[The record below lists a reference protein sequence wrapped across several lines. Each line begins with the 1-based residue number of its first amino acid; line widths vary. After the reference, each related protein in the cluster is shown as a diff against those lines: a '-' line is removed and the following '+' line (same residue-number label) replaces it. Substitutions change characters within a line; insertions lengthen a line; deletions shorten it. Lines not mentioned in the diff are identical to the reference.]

1 LSWIR
6 EFKNLN
12 KAGKTNMIKNYIKI
26 ALRNIIRH
34 KGFSAINIAGLA
46 IGIACSILILVFVA
60 HELSYDKYHEK
71 ADRTYRIAIRAMI
84 GDTKINQ
91 TYSSS
96 ETFRRLLEDFPEIE
110 VGVKFLNLRRT
121 PVRIGD
127 ETFFEERFF
136 AVDATF
142 FDVFT
147 FPLIQG
153 NPKIAL
159 KNPNSMVITEDRAL
173 KYFGTTDAVGKVI
186 SADFAGGPGSVDFE
200 ITGVS
205 ENVPPNSHFHYDLL
219 VSSAT
224 FPTFINNR
232 GWSSNNFITYVVLKE
247 GTTQQWFDEQLKAF
261 TRKHMG
267 GERFDAWVAKGNS
280 WKYFLQPLTKI
291 HLTSDLNGEFEA
303 NGNETYV
310 YIFSVL
316 SVIVLLIACINFMNL
331 STAKSSLRAKEV
343 GMRKVVGSGRSK
355 LVIQFLSESILL
367 SYIALVLGVVM
378 AIVLLSLSKNLIGR
392 QIDIQY
398 FNNFG
403 ILPLLMA
410 LGLFVGIISGSY
422 PAFFLSSFKPIAAL
436 KGNKASGK
444 SGSWLRNGLV
454 IVQFTIS
461 IFLIIGTLVV
471 NQQLKFFQ
479 NKKLGFDKEQVL
491 VINNPGAL
499 GDKTIPFKDEL
510 RKQSSIIN
518 VSGSNTLPGKSFS
531 NIGFGAEGIDDGFTL
546 NLCVCDYDFL
556 ETLKLDLA
564 QGRFFSKEF
573 TTDSHAA
580 VLNERTV
587 ELLGWEDP
595 IGKKINNWSR
605 NRGDFIVIGVIKDYH
620 YESLHQ
626 KIRPQALFLSGGYY
640 KNTERYISVRLNTET
655 IASTIKHVERKWKE
669 FAPQMPFEYSFLD
682 QDYDNLYMNERQ
694 TRKLF
699 SVFSFLAIFIACL
712 GLFGLASFIADQK
725 TKEIGI
731 RKVLGASVAKIV
743 KNLNKSFLKWVLIAN
758 LMAWPIAWFTMN
770 RWLEN
775 FAYRIGLSWWMFV
788 LAAVLAVV
796 IALITVSFQTVKA
809 ALKNPID
816 SLRYE

>member
-1 LSWIR
+1 
-6 EFKNLN
+6 
-12 KAGKTNMIKNYIKI
+12 MIKNYLKI
-26 ALRNIIRH
+26 AFRNIIKH

-71 ADRTYRIAIRAMI
+71 VDRTYRIAVRAMI

-96 ETFRRLLEDFPEIE
+96 ETFRRLRADSPEIE
-110 VGVKFLNLRRT
+110 TGVKFLQLGRT
-121 PVRIGD
+121 PIRMGD

-153 NPKIAL
+153 DPKIAL
-159 KNPNSMVITEDRAL
+159 KNPNSMVISKNTAI
-173 KYFGTTDAVGKVI
+173 KYFGTTDAVGKI
-186 SADFAGGPGSVDFE
+186 LRADFTYGPGSVDFE

-205 ENVPPNSHFHYDLL
+205 ENVLPNSHFHYDLL
-219 VSSAT
+219 ASSAT
-224 FPTFINNR
+224 FPSYINDT
-232 GWSSNNFITYVVLKE
+232 GWTSNNFITYVVLRE

-267 GERFDAWVAKGNS
+267 EERFDAWVAKGNF
-280 WKYFLQPLTKI
+280 WEYFLQPLAKI

-355 LVIQFLSESILL
+355 LVLQFMSESILL
-367 SYIALVLGVVM
+367 SYIALVLGILM
-378 AIVLLSLSKNLIGR
+378 AGVLLPLSKNLIGR

-398 FNNFG
+398 FNNLG
-403 ILPLLMA
+403 IIPFLIT

-471 NQQLKFFQ
+471 TQQLKFFQ

-491 VINNPGAL
+491 VISNPGSL
-499 GDKTIPFKDEL
+499 GDKTIPFKEEL
-510 RKQSSIIN
+510 RKQSGIIN
-518 VSGSNTLPGKSFS
+518 VSGSNTLPGQSFS
-531 NIGFGAEGIDDGFTL
+531 NIGFGAEGVDEGFTL
-546 NLCVCDYDFL
+546 NLCICDYDFL
-556 ETLKLDLA
+556 DTLKIDLV

-580 VLNERTV
+580 VLNERAV

-595 IGKKINNWSR
+595 IGKRINNWSR

-626 KIRPQALFLSGGYY
+626 EIRPQALFLSTGYY
-640 KNTERYISVRLNTET
+640 TRTESYISVRLNTANVSET
-655 IASTIKHVERKWKE
+655 ISQIEDTWKTL
-669 FAPQMPFEYSFLD
+669 APQTPFQYSFLD
-682 QDYDNLYMNERQ
+682 KDYDNLYMNERQ
-694 TRKLF
+694 TRQLF

-731 RKVLGASVAKIV
+731 RKVLGASVVKLV

-758 LMAWPIAWFTMN
+758 LVAWPVAWFAMN

>member
-1 LSWIR
+1 V
-6 EFKNLN
+6 
-12 KAGKTNMIKNYIKI
+12 IKNYLKI
-26 ALRNIIRH
+26 AFRNIIKH
-34 KGFSAINIAGLA
+34 KSFSVINIVGLA
-46 IGIACSILILVFVA
+46 IGIACSILIFVFVA

-71 ADRTYRIAIRAMI
+71 ADRTYRIAVRASI

-110 VGVKFLNLRRT
+110 TGVKFLDVGRT
-121 PVRIGD
+121 PITLGE
-127 ETFFEERFF
+127 ETFYESRFF
-136 AVDATF
+136 AVDSTF
-142 FDVFT
+142 FDVFSI
-147 FPLIQG
+147 PLIQG
-153 NPKIAL
+153 DPKKAL
-159 KNPNSMVITEDRAL
+159 ADPNSMVMSEDTAL
-173 KYFGTTDAVGKVI
+173 KYFGTTDAVGKI
-186 SADFAGGPGSVDFE
+186 LRADFSYGPGSTDFE

-205 ENVPPNSHFHYDLL
+205 ENVPVNSHFHYDLL
-219 VSSAT
+219 ASSAT
-224 FPTFINNR
+224 FPTFINNT

-247 GTTQQWFDEQLKAF
+247 GTTQVWFDEKLKKF

-267 GERFDAWVAKGNS
+267 AERFDAWVAKGNF
-280 WKYFLQPLTKI
+280 WEYFLQPITRI

-303 NGNETYV
+303 NGNETYI
-310 YIFSVL
+310 YIFSAI
-316 SVIVLLIACINFMNL
+316 SIIILLIACINFMNL

-343 GMRKVVGSGRSK
+343 GMRKVVGSGRSR
-355 LVIQFLSESILL
+355 LVFQFLSESVLL
-367 SYIALVLGVVM
+367 SYIALALGIGIFLVLFP
-378 AIVLLSLSKNLIGR
+378 LYENLIGK
-392 QIDIQY
+392 QLNIPYLDSFVVIPLVLA
-398 FNNFG
+398 FG
-403 ILPLLMA
+403 LI
-410 LGLFVGIISGSY
+410 VGVISGSY

-436 KGNKASGK
+436 KGNKSMSKG
-444 SGSWLRNGLV
+444 GSWLRNILV
-454 IVQFTIS
+454 IFQFTIS
-461 IFLIIGTLVV
+461 IFLIIGTLAV

-479 NKKLGFDKEQVL
+479 NKQLGFDKEQVL
-491 VINNPGAL
+491 VINNPGSL
-499 GDKTIPFKDEL
+499 SNTVNPFKEEL
-510 RKQSSIIN
+510 RKYSSIID
-518 VSGSNTLPGKSFS
+518 VSGSNTLPGRSFS
-531 NIGFGAEGIDDGFTL
+531 NIGFGAEGVEESFTL

-556 ETLKLDLA
+556 DTLKLEMA

-580 VLNERTV
+580 VLNEKSA

-595 IGKKINNWSR
+595 IGKKINNWASKKG
-605 NRGDFIVIGVIKDYH
+605 NFVVIGVIKDYH

-626 KIRPQALFLSGGYY
+626 EIRPQALFLSGGYY
-640 KNTERYISVRLNTET
+640 TNVERYISVRLNTEN
-655 IASTIKHVERKWKE
+655 ISGTIKHIESKWKE

-699 SVFSFLAIFIACL
+699 SIFSFLAIFIACL

-731 RKVLGASVAKIV
+731 RKVLGASVTRIV

-758 LMAWPIAWFTMN
+758 LIAWPIAWFAMN

-788 LAAVLAVV
+788 LAAVLAVF
-796 IALITVSFQTVKA
+796 IALLTVSFQTVKA

>member
-1 LSWIR
+1 
-6 EFKNLN
+6 
-12 KAGKTNMIKNYIKI
+12 MIKNYIKI
-26 ALRNIIRH
+26 AIRNIIKH
-34 KGFSAINIAGLA
+34 KGFSTINIAGLA
-46 IGIACSILILVFVA
+46 IGIACSILILVFVT
-60 HELSYDKYHEK
+60 HELSYDSFHEK
-71 ADRTYRIAIRAMI
+71 ADRIYRIAVRASI

-96 ETFRRLLEDFPEIE
+96 ETFRKLLEDFPEIE
-110 VGVKFLNLRRT
+110 MGVKFLNLGKT
-121 PVRIGD
+121 PIVLG
-127 ETFFEERFF
+127 EKTFFESQFF

-153 NPKIAL
+153 DPKTVL
-159 KNPNSMVITEDRAL
+159 QNPNSMVISKDAAL
-173 KYFGTTDAVGKVI
+173 KYFGSTDAVGKI
-186 SADFAGGPGSVDFE
+186 LRADFSYGPGSVDFE
-200 ITGVS
+200 VTGVS
-205 ENVPPNSHFHYDLL
+205 ENVPANSHFHYDLL
-219 VSSAT
+219 ASSAT
-224 FPTFINNR
+224 FPTYINDT
-232 GWSSNNFITYVVLKE
+232 GWTSNNFITYVVLKE
-247 GTTQQWFDEQLKAF
+247 GTTQKWFNEQLKEF

-267 GERFDAWVAKGNS
+267 AEQFDAWVAKGNF
-280 WKYFLQPLTKI
+280 WEYFLQPLTKI

-343 GMRKVVGSGRSK
+343 GMRKVVGSGRRR
-355 LVIQFLSESILL
+355 LVLQFLSESVLL
-367 SYIALVLGVVM
+367 SYVALAIGVVLV
-378 AIVLLSLSKNLIGR
+378 IFLLPLSKNLIGR
-392 QIDIQY
+392 QIEFQF
-398 FNNFG
+398 FNSMSTV
-403 ILPLLMA
+403 LLLLA
-410 LGLFVGIISGSY
+410 LGLIVGIISGSY

-436 KGNKASGK
+436 KGNKTSGK
-444 SGSWLRNGLV
+444 SGSLLRNSLV
-454 IVQFTIS
+454 IIQFTIS

-491 VINNPGAL
+491 VIQNPGAL
-499 GDKTIPFKDEL
+499 GNKTIPFKEEL
-510 RKQSSIIN
+510 RKYSSITN
-518 VSGSNTLPGKSFS
+518 VSGSTTLPGQSFS
-531 NIGFGAEGIDDGFTL
+531 NIGFGAEGVDENFTL
-546 NLCVCDYDFL
+546 NLCICDYDFL
-556 ETLKLDLA
+556 DTLKLELA
-564 QGRFFSKEF
+564 QGRFFSRDF

-580 VLNERTV
+580 VLNEKAV
-587 ELLGWEDP
+587 ELLGWDNP

-605 NRGDFIVIGVIKDYH
+605 NRGNFVVIGVIKDYH

-626 KIRPQALFLSGGYY
+626 EIRPQALFLSTGYY
-640 KNTERYISVRLNTET
+640 TRVESYISARLNTEHISET
-655 IASTIKHVERKWKE
+655 ISRIEDTWKT
-669 FAPQMPFEYSFLD
+669 FAPQVPFQYSFLD
-682 QDYDNLYMNERQ
+682 KDYDNLYINEKQ

-699 SVFSFLAIFIACL
+699 SMFSFLAIFIACL

-731 RKVLGASVAKIV
+731 RKVLGASVPKIV

-758 LMAWPIAWFTMN
+758 VIAWPIAWFGMN
-770 RWLEN
+770 RWLDN
-775 FAYRIGLSWWMFV
+775 FAYRISLSWWMFV

-796 IALITVSFQTVKA
+796 IAFITVSFQTVKA

>member
-1 LSWIR
+1 
-6 EFKNLN
+6 
-12 KAGKTNMIKNYIKI
+12 MVKNYIKI
-26 ALRNIIRH
+26 ALRNITKHR
-34 KGFSAINIAGLA
+34 GFSMINISGLA
-46 IGIACSILILVFVA
+46 IGIACSILIWIFVA
-60 HELSYDKYHEK
+60 HELSYDTFHAK
-71 ADRTYRIAIRAMI
+71 ADRIYRVAVRASI
-84 GDTKINQ
+84 GDTKIHQ

-96 ETFRRLLEDFPEIE
+96 ETFRKLLEDFPEIE
-110 VGVKFLNLRRT
+110 VGVKFLNLGRT
-121 PVRIGD
+121 PIVLGD
-127 ETFFEERFF
+127 KTFFESRFF

-153 NPKIAL
+153 DPKTAL
-159 KNPNSMVITEDRAL
+159 KNPNSLVISKDTAL
-173 KYFGTTDAVGKVI
+173 KYFGTTDAVGKI
-186 SADFAGGPGSVDFE
+186 LTADFSYDPGSVNFE

-219 VSSAT
+219 ASSET
-224 FPTFINNR
+224 FPTYINDT
-232 GWSSNNFITYVVLKE
+232 GWTSNNFITYVVLKE
-247 GTTQQWFDEQLKAF
+247 GTTAEWFNERLKEF

-267 GERFDAWVAKGNS
+267 AEQFDAWVAKGNS
-280 WKYFLQPLTKI
+280 WEYYLQPLTKI

-355 LVIQFLSESILL
+355 LVFQFLSESVLL
-367 SYIALVLGVVM
+367 SYIALAIGVLIAV
-378 AIVLLSLSKNLIGR
+378 ILLPLSKNLMGR
-392 QIDIQY
+392 SIDIQY
-398 FNNFG
+398 FNKLSV
-403 ILPLLMA
+403 ILMLLA
-410 LGLFVGIISGSY
+410 LGIIVGVISGSY

-436 KGNKASGK
+436 KGSKTSAK
-444 SGSWLRNGLV
+444 SGSWLRNTLV

-491 VINNPGAL
+491 VISNPGSL
-499 GDKTIPFKDEL
+499 GDKTIPFKEEL
-510 RKQSSIIN
+510 RKQSHIIN
-518 VSGSNTLPGKSFS
+518 VAGSTTLPGKDFS
-531 NIGFGAEGIDDGFTL
+531 NIGFGAEGMDEGFTL
-546 NLCVCDYDFL
+546 NLCICDYDFL
-556 ETLKLDLA
+556 DTLKLELA
-564 QGRFFSKEF
+564 QGRFFSRDF
-573 TTDSHAA
+573 PTDSQAV
-580 VLNERTV
+580 VLNEKAV
-587 ELLGWEDP
+587 KLLGWDDP
-595 IGKKINNWSR
+595 IGKRINNWSK
-605 NRGDFIVIGVIKDYH
+605 NRGDFVVIGVIKDYH

-626 KIRPQALFLSGGYY
+626 EIRPQALFLSTGYY
-640 KNTERYISVRLNTET
+640 TRVENFISVRLDTESISET
-655 IASTIKHVERKWKE
+655 ISRIESAWKS
-669 FAPQMPFEYSFLD
+669 FAPQTPFQYSFLD
-682 QDYDNLYMNERQ
+682 KDYENLYANERQ
-694 TRKLF
+694 TRQLF
-699 SVFSFLAIFIACL
+699 SIFAFLAIFIACL

-731 RKVLGASVAKIV
+731 RKVLGASVIKIV
-743 KNLNKSFLKWVLIAN
+743 RNLNKSFLKWVLMAN
-758 LMAWPIAWFTMN
+758 LIAWPVAWYAMN

-809 ALKNPID
+809 ALKNPVD

>member
-1 LSWIR
+1 
-6 EFKNLN
+6 
-12 KAGKTNMIKNYIKI
+12 MIKNYIKI
-26 ALRNIIRH
+26 AIRNIIKH
-34 KGFSAINIAGLA
+34 KGFSTINIVGLA

-60 HELSYDKYHEK
+60 HELSYDSFHEK
-71 ADRTYRIAIRAMI
+71 ADRIYRIAVRASI

-96 ETFRRLLEDFPEIE
+96 ETFRKLIEDFPEIE
-110 VGVKFLNLRRT
+110 VGVKFLNLGKT
-121 PVRIGD
+121 PIVLG
-127 ETFFEERFF
+127 EKTFFESQFF

-153 NPKIAL
+153 DPTTVL
-159 KNPNSMVITEDRAL
+159 QNPNSMVISKDTAL
-173 KYFGTTDAVGKVI
+173 KYFGSTDAVGKI
-186 SADFAGGPGSVDFE
+186 LRADFSYGPGNVDFE

-205 ENVPPNSHFHYDLL
+205 ENVPANSHFHYDLL
-219 VSSAT
+219 ASSAT
-224 FPTFINNR
+224 FPTYINDT
-232 GWSSNNFITYVVLKE
+232 GWTSNNFITYVVLQEGITAKWFNERLKE
-247 GTTQQWFDEQLKAF
+247 F

-267 GERFDAWVAKGNS
+267 GEQFDAWVAKGNF
-280 WKYFLQPLTKI
+280 WEYFLQPLTKI

-316 SVIVLLIACINFMNL
+316 SLIILLIACINFMNL

-343 GMRKVVGSGRSK
+343 GMRKVVGSGRSR
-355 LVIQFLSESILL
+355 LVLQFLSESVLL
-367 SYIALVLGVVM
+367 SYIAL
-378 AIVLLSLSKNLIGR
+378 AIGVLLVIILLPLSKNLIGR
-392 QIDIQY
+392 QIAFHY
-398 FNNFG
+398 FDNLSI
-403 ILPLLMA
+403 ILLLLA
-410 LGLFVGIISGSY
+410 LGLIVGLISGSY
-422 PAFFLSSFKPIAAL
+422 PAFFLSSFKPIVAL
-436 KGNKASGK
+436 KGNKTSGK
-444 SGSWLRNGLV
+444 SGSWLRNSLV

-491 VINNPGAL
+491 VIQNPGAL
-499 GDKTIPFKDEL
+499 GNNTIPFKEEL
-510 RKQSSIIN
+510 RKYSSITN
-518 VSGSNTLPGKSFS
+518 VSGSTTLPGQSFS
-531 NIGFGAEGIDDGFTL
+531 NIGFGAEGVDESFTL
-546 NLCVCDYDFL
+546 NLCICDYDFL
-556 ETLKLDLA
+556 ETLKLELA
-564 QGRFFSKEF
+564 QGRFFSRDF
-573 TTDSHAA
+573 TSDTHAA
-580 VLNERTV
+580 VLNEKAV

-605 NRGDFIVIGVIKDYH
+605 ERGNFVVIGVIKDYN

-626 KIRPQALFLSGGYY
+626 EIRPQALFLSTGYF
-640 KNTERYISVRLNTET
+640 TRVESYISVRLNTEHIPET
-655 IASTIKHVERKWKE
+655 ISRIEDTWKA
-669 FAPQMPFEYSFLD
+669 FAPQVPFQYSFLD
-682 QDYDNLYMNERQ
+682 KDYDNLYINEKQ
-694 TRKLF
+694 TKKLF
-699 SVFSFLAIFIACL
+699 SLFSFLAIFIACL

-731 RKVLGASVAKIV
+731 RKVLGASVPKIV
-743 KNLNKSFLKWVLIAN
+743 KNLNKSFLKWVLMAN
-758 LMAWPIAWFTMN
+758 FIAWPIAWFGMN

-775 FAYRIGLSWWMFV
+775 FPYRIGLAWWMFV

>member
-1 LSWIR
+1 
-6 EFKNLN
+6 
-12 KAGKTNMIKNYIKI
+12 MIKNYIKI
-26 ALRNIIRH
+26 ALRNIIKH

-60 HELSYDKYHEK
+60 HELSYDTFHDK
-71 ADRTYRIAIRAMI
+71 ADRTYRVAVRASI

-110 VGVKFLNLRRT
+110 VGVKFLNLGRT
-121 PVRIGD
+121 PIRLGD
-127 ETFFEERFF
+127 KTFFESQFF
-136 AVDATF
+136 AVDETF

-153 NPKIAL
+153 DPKTAL
-159 KNPNSMVITEDRAL
+159 KNPNSMVVTKDSAL
-173 KYFGTTDAVGKVI
+173 KYFGSVDAVGKI
-186 SADFAGGPGSVDFE
+186 LRADFSYGPGSVDFE

-205 ENVPPNSHFHYDLL
+205 ENVPANSHFHYDLL
-219 VSSAT
+219 ASSET
-224 FPTFINNR
+224 FPSFINNT
-232 GWSSNNFITYVVLKE
+232 GWTSNNFITYVVLKE
-247 GTTQQWFDEQLKAF
+247 GTTQEWFDEQLKAF

-267 GERFDAWVAKGNS
+267 GERFDTWIAKGNS
-280 WKYFLQPLTKI
+280 WEYFLQPLTKI

-316 SVIVLLIACINFMNL
+316 SIIILLIACINFMNL

-343 GMRKVVGSGRSK
+343 GMRKVVGSGKSR
-355 LVIQFLSESILL
+355 LVLQFLNESIVL
-367 SYIALVLGVVM
+367 SYIALAIGVIL
-378 AIVLLSLSKNLIGR
+378 AIVLLPLSDNLIGR
-392 QIDIQY
+392 PIEIRY
-398 FNNFG
+398 FNTLG
-403 ILPLLMA
+403 MIPLLLA
-410 LGLFVGIISGSY
+410 LGLIVGIISGSY

-436 KGNKASGK
+436 KGNKTSGK
-444 SGSWLRNGLV
+444 TGSWLRNILV
-454 IVQFTIS
+454 IAQFTIS

-491 VINNPGAL
+491 VISNPGSL
-499 GDKTIPFKDEL
+499 GDKTIPFKEDL
-510 RKQSSIIN
+510 RKQPDVIN
-518 VSGSNTLPGKSFS
+518 VSGSTTLPGQSFS
-531 NIGFGAEGIDDGFTL
+531 NFGFGAEGVDEQFTL
-546 NLCVCDYDFL
+546 NLCICDYDFL
-556 ETLKLDLA
+556 DTLKIDMA
-564 QGRFFSKEF
+564 RGRFFSKEF

-580 VLNERTV
+580 VLNEKAA

-595 IGKKINNWSR
+595 IGKRINNWSR
-605 NRGDFIVIGVIKDYH
+605 NRGDFVVIGVIKDYH

-626 KIRPQALFLSGGYY
+626 EIRPQALFLSTGYY
-640 KNTERYISVRLNTET
+640 TRVESFISVRLNTANISET
-655 IASTIKHVERKWKE
+655 IGRIENAWKT
-669 FAPQMPFEYSFLD
+669 FAPQTPFQYSFLD
-682 QDYDNLYMNERQ
+682 KDYENLYINERQ
-694 TRKLF
+694 TRQLF

-731 RKVLGASVAKIV
+731 RKVLGASVVKIV
-743 KNLNKSFLKWVLIAN
+743 KNLNGSFLKWVLIAN
-758 LMAWPIAWFTMN
+758 LMAWPIAWFAMN

-788 LAAVLAVV
+788 LAAVLAV
-796 IALITVSFQTVKA
+796 IISLITVSFQTVKA
-809 ALKNPID
+809 ALKNPIE